1 MIAETIRTH
10 ASIYQQL
17 RNLLAALRLT
27 SAAVAHPGLLEDAT
41 TAGGPPPPKPS
52 PIRDYAHDPDY

>member
-1 MIAETIRTH
+1 MIDETTPSH

-27 SAAVAHPGLLEDAT
+27 SAAEDHPGLLAEAT
-41 TAGGPPPPKPS
+41 TAGGPPPKPS
-52 PIRDYAHDPDY
+52 PILDYAQGPDY

>member
-1 MIAETIRTH
+1 MIAETTRTN

-27 SAAVAHPGLLEDAT
+27 SAAEAQAGLLEDAT
-41 TAGGPPPPKPS
+41 TAGGPPPKPS
-52 PIRDYAHDPDY
+52 PILDYAHDPDY

>member
-1 MIAETIRTH
+1 MIAETTRTH

-27 SAAVAHPGLLEDAT
+27 SVAGAHPGLLEDAT
-41 TAGGPPPPKPS
+41 TAGGPPPKPS
-52 PIRDYAHDPDY
+52 PILDYARDPDY